1 MSSRSLVAL
10 GLFAIVVNTSC
21 KKTEQAAQGAEATE
35 AHSAKA
41 TAPNAKGGACDE
53 LTSKMCDSAGA
64 ESDTCTSAKGTL
76 ALLSD
81 TACKAALNDFAQ
93 TKTKLAAMATK
104 CDELIEK
111 LCTQLG
117 KESESCQMVVTQTK
131 TFPAERCVAMLDH
144 VDEIASD
151 LKQQEEQQRIA
162 NQPLNEEQQ
171 RAIAEGDA
179 PGFGPV
185 GAKVTLVE
193 FSDFECPYCSRAAQV
208 TEQIKEKYGSK
219 VRFVFRQF
227 PLSFHPNAQLAAEA
241 SLAAHAQGKF
251 WDFHDKMFENQN
263 ALDRS
268 SLEGYAQAAGLDLT
282 QFKAALD
289 NNTHAERVK
298 GDLAMGNDV
307 AVQGTP
313 TLFLNGQRIP
323 DPTNFA
329 AVSQAIDAAL
339 GG

>member
-1 MSSRSLVAL
+1 
-10 GLFAIVVNTSC
+10 
-21 KKTEQAAQGAEATE
+21 
-35 AHSAKA
+35 
-41 TAPNAKGGACDE
+41 
-53 LTSKMCDSAGA
+53 
-64 ESDTCTSAKGTL
+64 
-76 ALLSD
+76 
-81 TACKAALNDFAQ
+81 
-93 TKTKLAAMATK
+93 
-104 CDELIEK
+104 
-111 LCTQLG
+111 
-117 KESESCQMVVTQTK
+117 
-131 TFPAERCVAMLDH
+131 
-144 VDEIASD
+144 
-151 LKQQEEQQRIA
+151 
-162 NQPLNEEQQ
+162 
-171 RAIAEGDA
+171 
-179 PGFGPV
+179 
-185 GAKVTLVE
+185 AKVTLVE

-323 DPTNFA
+323 DPT
-329 AVSQAIDAAL
+329 
-339 GG
+339 